1 MTVIKLSTISPKLNL
16 IRYYISRSGFFMT
29 HICPPYPSESVI
41 PVDIEFVAY
50 IDSFY
55 GTNYP
60 IYPMMHQETK
70 QPLNTYDIVR
80 AIHTYIERIEK
91 GDLEYAHYSWGDGD
105 SLDRERVRDILLEEY
120 NYKYVPETDLT
131 GNINIADMSWVKQYA

>member
-1 MTVIKLSTISPKLNL
+1 M
-16 IRYYISRSGFFMT
+16 YRSGFFMT
-29 HICPPYPSESVI
+29 SI
-41 PVDIEFVAY
+41 PIDTEFVNY
-50 IDSFY
+50 VDSFY
-55 GTNYP
+55 GTNDPLYP
-60 IYPMMHQETK
+60 LMNQETK
-70 QPLNTYDIVR
+70 QPLNVYDIVC

-120 NYKYVPETDLT
+120 NYTYVPETDLT